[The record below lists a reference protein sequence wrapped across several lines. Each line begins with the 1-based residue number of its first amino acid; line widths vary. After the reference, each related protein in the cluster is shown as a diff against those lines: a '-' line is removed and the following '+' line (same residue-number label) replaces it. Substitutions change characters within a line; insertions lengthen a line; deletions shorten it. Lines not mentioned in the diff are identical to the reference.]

1 MKLLYLA
8 LAPPEKPGM
17 PPFQLEDLHHLQS
30 LSYDLQTL
38 VWHGREYRELL
49 TRVRA
54 SDAVLAWN
62 IGRHS
67 WIASWLGRPLA
78 CVVGGYEFAS
88 IPELDY
94 GGLRTPSMRWM
105 TKRVW
110 RTAELIYNS
119 QALADDATRAF
130 GSPGRAH
137 VLPMGYDAAFWTPGQ
152 GERRDRVVSVC
163 HAPTEQRFRL
173 KGVDLLLQTARL
185 LPSIEFAVV
194 GETPP
199 GFRPDPRL
207 ANVEFSG
214 WLQPEAL
221 REMYR
226 TSKVSAQLSIHEGFG
241 SAIAEAMLC
250 GCVPVGTAAG
260 GIPEAMGPTGFVVP
274 RQPEAIAEAIRRA
287 LAAED
292 RRTAAREWI
301 ASRYTPER
309 RREGLR
315 DVIEGLAAAR

>member
-1 MKLLYLA
+1 MKLLFLA

-17 PPFQLEDLHHLQS
+17 PPFQADDFHL
-30 LSYDLQTL
+30 LQTL
-38 VWHGREYRELL
+38 PFELQTVLWHGHEYRELI
-49 TRVRA
+49 RGVRS
-54 SDAVLAWN
+54 SDVVLAWN

-78 CVVGGYEFAS
+78 CIVGGYEFAD
-88 IPELDY
+88 IPNLDY
-94 GGLRTPSMRWM
+94 GGLRSFWMRVM

-110 RTAELIYNS
+110 RKAELVYNS
-119 QALADDATRAF
+119 HALAADATRAF

-185 LPSIEFAVV
+185 LPSIEFCVV

-199 GFRPDPRL
+199 GFHPDPHL
-207 ANVEFSG
+207 GNVEFSG
-214 WLQPEAL
+214 WINREAL

-260 GIPEAMGPTGFVVP
+260 GIPEAMGPAGFVVP

-292 RRTAAREWI
+292 RRAAAREWI

-309 RREGLR
+309 RREGLEE
-315 DVIEGLAAAR
+315 VIESLAAAR